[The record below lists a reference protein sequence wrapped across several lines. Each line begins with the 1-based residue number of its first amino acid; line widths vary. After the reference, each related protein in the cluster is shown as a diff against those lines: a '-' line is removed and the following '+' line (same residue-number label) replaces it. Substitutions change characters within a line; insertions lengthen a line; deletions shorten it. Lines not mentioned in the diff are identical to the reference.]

1 MGKLTTLLTGILLI
15 SLIFM
20 GMTTFLTDLTDNYDV
35 NVDDKYEGTYAEFN
49 QTNAELENISL
60 TFQEKVESNAENPS
74 ILGWVDQLF
83 YSAWSSLK
91 MSVSSITMTNRMVDA
106 TTEVPG
112 VAENSWITAGLKTL
126 IILAITLL
134 LIGFMI
140 KRET

>member
-15 SLIFM
+15 SLLFM
-20 GMTTFLTDLTDNYDV
+20 GMTTFLSDVTDNYDV
-35 NVDDKYEGTYAEFN
+35 TIDDKYEDTYAEFN
-49 QTNAELENISL
+49 QTNSELENISL
-60 TFQEKVESNAENPS
+60 TFQEKVESNTENPS

-91 MSVSSITMTNRMVDA
+91 MSISSITMTNRMVDA

-112 VAENSWITAGLKTL
+112 VAENAWITAGLKTL

-140 KRET
+140 KRDT